1 MKTNK
6 LWQHSIMLICLTIG
20 GLFVSCDDD
29 GIEKIAP
36 PETPMTKPLRYSKWE
51 YIDASGTYKMDGF
64 DSFYSKECN
73 FNFYHTSYSYYYPYW
88 QDTYYYERSGNTITF
103 TTRSNTSDDYKPC
116 LTRAVLS
123 DDNLTMTLYGKEAN
137 YSWYEEKRLMKLSRV
152 RQ

>member
-6 LWQHSIMLICLTIG
+6 LWQHSIMLICLMIG

-36 PETPMTKPLRYSKWE
+36 PETPMTKPLYGSEWK
-51 YIDASGTYKMDGF
+51 YVDASGTYKMNSFNKD
-64 DSFYSKECN
+64 FYSKTCD
-73 FNFYHTSYSYYYPYW
+73 FYFYSTSYTYYPKW

-103 TTRSNTSDDYKPC
+103 TTRSNTSDDYEPC

-137 YSWYEEKRLMKLSRV
+137 YSWYEEKLLMKLSRV